1 MELIHALTDPAK
13 KILVV
18 GPHPDDCE
26 FSAGRLIMRKKGQNT
41 FVICMTD
48 GRKGQEG
55 TPGKVIP
62 EDEYAKLRIKESTK
76 ALSELHVDV
85 NNIFF
90 FGLPD
95 QEIVTN
101 PYVIDKLAM
110 IFRKVKPEF
119 ILIPPWEGAH
129 PDHDACHLFSIVA
142 LKNLGYPFENV
153 IEYGSYNNYGG
164 QFRVQEFIP
173 SKNAEHKLKPSPT
186 EQERWNNIMK
196 VFKSQLNQQKYYIPK
211 STFEIFRQVPQY
223 DYSKLPYGDKQS
235 EIIRD
240 LLSPIYPLARKLIPK
255 KDKLFYETWKANINP
270 NEVNKKLDSYV
281 REYKL

>member
-1 MELIHALTDPAK
+1 MELTSALSDPAN

-26 FSAGRLIMRKKGQNT
+26 FSTGRLIMRRKGKNT

-62 EDEYAKLRIKESTK
+62 ESEYAKLRIRESTK
-76 ALSELHVDV
+76 ALSELHIELG
-85 NNIFF
+85 NAFF
-90 FGLPD
+90 FELPD

-101 PYVIDKLAM
+101 PYIIDKLAM
-110 IFRKVKPEF
+110 VFRKVKPDF

-142 LKNLGYPFENV
+142 IKNLDFPLEKV
-153 IEYGSYNNYGG
+153 IEYGSYNNYQGS
-164 QFRVQEFIP
+164 FRVQEFIP
-173 SKNAEHKLKPSPT
+173 SDSKEFRLKPSPN

-196 VFKSQLNQQKYYIPK
+196 VFKSQINQQVHYIPR
-211 STFEIFRQVPQY
+211 SMFEVFRQVPKY
-223 DYSKLPYGDKQS
+223 DYSKLPYGNKQS

-240 LLSPIYPLARKLIPK
+240 LFSPIYPIARKLIPK
-255 KDKLFYETWKANINP
+255 KDKLFYETWKSNINP

>member
-1 MELIHALTDPAK
+1 MLIKDLSDPVNR
-13 KILVV
+13 ILVV

-26 FSAGRLIMRKKGQNT
+26 FSTGRLIMKRKGQNT

-76 ALSELHVDV
+76 ALGELHVDL

-90 FGLPD
+90 FNLPD
-95 QEIVTN
+95 QGVVSN
-101 PYVIDKLAM
+101 PYVIDKIAM
-110 IFRKVKPEF
+110 ILRKVKPEF

-142 LKNLGYPFENV
+142 AKNLGFPIEKM
-153 IEYGSYNNYGG
+153 IEYGSYNNYQGS
-164 QFRVQEFIP
+164 FRVQEFIP
-173 SKNAEHKLKPSPT
+173 TDREEFKLKPSPN

-196 VFKSQLNQQKYYIPK
+196 VFRSQLNQQKYYIPK
-211 STFEIFRQVPQY
+211 STFEVFRQVPLY
-223 DYSKLPYGDKQS
+223 DYSKLPYGAKQS

-240 LLSPIYPLARKLIPK
+240 LLSPIYPLARKLIPN
-255 KDKLFYETWKANINP
+255 KDKLFYETWKSNVNP
-270 NEVNKKLDSYV
+270 NEINKKLDSYV
-281 REYKL
+281 KEYKL